1 VKLSRASLF
10 LSVATLAFSL
20 QAFAQDS
27 SAAMHHVSGRIPV
40 TSAGRELSAERPY
53 VPPATG
59 AEPRLQPTGN
69 TWTLLATIPGAV
81 IHDISFPTAMIG
93 YAAAE
98 GGQVWKT
105 TNGGKNWT
113 EVLNLNYPYY
123 FYGVNALTSKD
134 VVVSG
139 FYDSNQFEGL
149 IRWSH
154 DGGKTWGNDI
164 VLTSTGWV
172 QRVRFVKHVNGLI
185 MNLIGGQENTAQY
198 TTDGGAAAT
207 DWTTV
212 VSDPSGGWF
221 QLEFSLLPNLHARA
235 SGIDFCT
242 SLNGGAAWSCGPS
255 VDSVFDGE
263 TFFLND
269 KFGWVGGGE
278 ISPNVEGW
286 VHVTTNGG
294 KTWSGRT
301 LDGPWPIRE
310 ILFLNAK
317 TGWAAGG
324 NIYSGVGGMYFTSD
338 GGNTWSLDVNTGS
351 EMDACDKRPSK
362 PGFQVWCAGYDSSFN
377 GHIYSTHVN

>member
-1 VKLSRASLF
+1 MKLVRALVFILPLIVS
-10 LSVATLAFSL
+10 FSL
-20 QAFAQDS
+20 QAGAQDS
-27 SAAMHHVSGRIPV
+27 SIVVHHVSARTPV
-40 TSAGRELSAERPY
+40 QGVGTELSADRPL
-53 VPPATG
+53 VPPTAL
-59 AEPRLQPTGN
+59 AEPASRPAGN
-69 TWTLLATIPGAV
+69 TWTLLATLPGAV

-113 EVLNLNYPYY
+113 EVLNAGYPYY
-123 FYGVNALTSKD
+123 FYGVNALSAKD

-139 FYDSNQFEGL
+139 FYDSQSFEGL

-154 DGGKTWGNDI
+154 DGGKTWSNDI
-164 VLTSTGWV
+164 DLTTTGWV
-172 QRVRFVKHVNGLI
+172 QSVRFQKKVNGLI
-185 MNLIGGQENTAQY
+185 MDLIGGQENTAQY
-198 TTDGGAAAT
+198 TTDGGAAAS

-212 VSDPSGGWF
+212 VSDPSGAWF
-221 QLEFSLLPNLHARA
+221 GLEFSFLTNLHARA

-242 SLNGGAAWSCGPS
+242 SLNGGAQWTCGPS

-269 KFGWVGGGE
+269 KHGWVGGGE

-301 LDGPWPIRE
+301 LDGPWPIRQ

-317 TGWAAGG
+317 SGWAAGG
-324 NIYSGVGGMYFTSD
+324 NIYSGVGGIYFSSD

-351 EMDACDKRPSK
+351 EMDACDKRPVK
-362 PGFQVWCAGYDSSFN
+362 PGYQVWCAGYDASFN